1 MATLTVEVEDR
12 ELSNLELERLFREID
27 RGNANS

>member
-12 ELSNLELERLFREID
+12 ELSFFKTFLTVFLLS
-27 RGNANS
+27 GLKNS